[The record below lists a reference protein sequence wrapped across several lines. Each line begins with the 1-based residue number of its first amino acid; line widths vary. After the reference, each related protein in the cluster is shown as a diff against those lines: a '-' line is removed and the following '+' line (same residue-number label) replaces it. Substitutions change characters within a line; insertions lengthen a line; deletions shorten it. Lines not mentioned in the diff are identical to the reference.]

1 MKSMN
6 PTLLRSLLLAGL
18 WIAFVTY
25 AFGFAPPDSPDTL
38 DLIIRLSS
46 GKFDGVNP
54 LVVNLFNIMGVLPL
68 MYCCLLYSD
77 GRGQKLPAW
86 VFSAGSFALGAFA
99 LLPYLIFRR
108 DNPTFFGP
116 KTWIIKL
123 WDSKITA
130 GLIGLGAL
138 TLLFLGLTQ
147 GDWADFGMQWRS
159 NRFIHVMSLDFCM
172 LLLLF
177 PTLIKDD
184 MARRDWVN
192 DQAFWLVSLVPLL
205 GPLVYLIVRPSL
217 PESKPELKSVFSEG

>member
-1 MKSMN
+1 MNSAN
-6 PTLLRSLLLAGL
+6 PTLIRSLLLAGL

-38 DLIIRLSS
+38 DLIVRLSS

-86 VFSAGSFALGAFA
+86 AFSAGSFALGAFA

-108 DNPTFFGP
+108 DNTTFIGP
-116 KTWIIKL
+116 KNWVIKL

-130 GLIGLGAL
+130 SLIGVGVL

-147 GDWADFGMQWRS
+147 GDWVDFGMQWRS
-159 NRFIHVMSLDFCM
+159 NRFIHVMSLDFC
-172 LLLLF
+172 LLSCLF

-184 MARRDWVN
+184 MARRGWVN
-192 DQAFWLVSLVPLL
+192 DQVFWLVSLVPLL

-217 PESKPELKSVFSEG
+217 PESTPLKSGLSEG

>member
-1 MKSMN
+1 MQAMNSVN

-25 AFGFAPPDSPDTL
+25 SFGFAPPDSPDTM
-38 DLIIRLSS
+38 DLIVRLSS

-86 VFSAGSFALGAFA
+86 AFSAGSFGLGAFA

-108 DNPTFFGP
+108 DNPTFIGP
-116 KTWIIKL
+116 KNWIIKL

-130 GLIGLGAL
+130 SLIGGWGIDVIVFGINSGGLG
-138 TLLFLGLTQ
+138 
-147 GDWADFGMQWRS
+147 
-159 NRFIHVMSLDFCM
+159 
-172 LLLLF
+172 
-177 PTLIKDD
+177 
-184 MARRDWVN
+184 
-192 DQAFWLVSLVPLL
+192 
-205 GPLVYLIVRPSL
+205 
-217 PESKPELKSVFSEG
+217 